1 MINEKIALC
10 ILTWVVGE
18 ILIVGISV
26 MQRSRQLKVYFL
38 LLNLVCNWCRKRD
51 RYGCTLYSTLQPLMI
66 TYLYS
71 F

>member
-38 LLNLVCNWCRKRD
+38 LLNLVCN
-51 RYGCTLYSTLQPLMI
+51 
-66 TYLYS
+66 
-71 F
+71 